1 MEDEM
6 KGKILVSAFGLTMT
20 LASAASAAT
29 VSGRIT
35 YLDLDAHRLM
45 LDNSDMYAVA
55 PDIAPQGLEVGRLVT
70 VDVTNRGTEKIITR
84 VEKYT

>member
-1 MEDEM
+1 M
-6 KGKILVSAFGLTMT
+6 KGKILISAFGLTMA

-55 PDIAPQGLEVGRLVT
+55 PDIARQGLEVGRLVT
-70 VDVTNRGTEKIITR
+70 LDVTSRGAEKVITK